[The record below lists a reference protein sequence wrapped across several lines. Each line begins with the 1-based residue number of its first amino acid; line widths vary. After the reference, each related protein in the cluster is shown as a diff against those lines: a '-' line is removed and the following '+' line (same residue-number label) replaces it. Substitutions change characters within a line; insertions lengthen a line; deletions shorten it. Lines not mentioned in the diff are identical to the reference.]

1 MSSIVATAL
10 RFRLLVLAVALGVLT
25 IGVVQLRDAPVDA
38 LPEFTPP
45 YAEVQTEALGLSA
58 EEVEQ
63 LITVP
68 LEADLLNGVEGVET
82 IRSESVPGLS
92 SIVMVFT
99 EGTDV
104 YRARQ
109 LVEERLTQAHALP
122 NVSKPPTMLQPL
134 SSSSRVLLIGLRS
147 DELTPIE
154 QSVIARW
161 TIKPRLMGVPGVANV
176 AVWGMRDQQ
185 LQVQVDPER
194 LRDSGVT
201 LSQVINTAGNAQ
213 VVSPLTFLEAST
225 PGTGGFIETPQQRLQ
240 VRHLLEK
247 MADPAQLGEVPV
259 EGTDGRLKLSD
270 VADIRVDHQPLI
282 GDAVVD
288 GAPGLVLVVE
298 KFPGT
303 DTREVTA
310 GVEGALDALSPGLT
324 GLDVQTSVFRPS
336 GYIDAAVDNLALV
349 LLIGGMLLLV
359 GLLALRF
366 HWRGVLVA
374 AVTVPLSL
382 VTAAL
387 ALDVLGQG
395 FNALV
400 LGGVAA
406 AAVVMVDEAVVV
418 SDRVVRRLRE
428 RARAG
433 TDAPLPD
440 VVRTASADV
449 RTPLVFATTIALLP
463 VLPLAVLGGRPGAFF
478 GPLVTA
484 YVVAVLSALV
494 VAVVVTPPLAMA
506 LFSRWPLRAGGAAQT
521 RRKQLGS
528 RYVGWF
534 GRFAGGRATAPAA
547 AVVLAAA
554 GLASLPFLD
563 ASPVP
568 TFTDRSVLVRLAAP
582 AGTSNP
588 VMTEAATEL
597 ASRLDALPGVAS
609 VGAHVG
615 RAVTGDRVTNVN
627 TGDVWVAVADDADY
641 DATMAAIRDEAAGTK
656 GIEAQVE
663 TYTAQKLRDTG
674 ALVSGQNTAPGTGL
688 SVLTGIEDGIGVRI
702 YGQDQEI
709 LAAEAEKVRSAVAGI
724 DGVVEPV
731 VEQPEVQPSVEIEVD
746 LDRAQ
751 ALGVTPGDVRRSE
764 AALLQ
769 GIQVGSVFEE
779 QKVFDVIVEGVPGT
793 RESVEDVRNL
803 LIDRPGGGHV
813 TLGQVADVR
822 VADSPASIS
831 REAVSR
837 HLDVLS
843 QVEGRSVD
851 DVLADVRTA
860 VAGLTFPME
869 YHAEV
874 LDASTAGEVGTG
886 RVIGFGAAALV
897 AVLLLLQAAFRS
909 WRLAGVGAVAVLVSL
924 VGGVVAALV
933 TGRELSLG
941 AVLGLL
947 ALFALATRFTVL
959 LVTRAQAAADEPAP
973 ARAQRGLLLSHPVV
987 RAARQRLSPTVATT
1001 LGVALFALPF
1011 PALAGREGLE
1021 VLGPLAVVVLG
1032 GLVTTA
1038 LVATFVL
1045 PALCLP
1051 WIDQRPQ
1058 PGPRDGV
1065 SGPPAQREPTR
1076 DRTIRLPGTSPAT
1089 ATSARIAEAGT

>member
-1 MSSIVATAL
+1 
-10 RFRLLVLAVALGVLT
+10 
-25 IGVVQLRDAPVDA
+25 
-38 LPEFTPP
+38 
-45 YAEVQTEALGLSA
+45 
-58 EEVEQ
+58 
-63 LITVP
+63 
-68 LEADLLNGVEGVET
+68 
-82 IRSESVPGLS
+82 
-92 SIVMVFT
+92 
-99 EGTDV
+99 
-104 YRARQ
+104 
-109 LVEERLTQAHALP
+109 
-122 NVSKPPTMLQPL
+122 
-134 SSSSRVLLIGLRS
+134 
-147 DELTPIE
+147 
-154 QSVIARW
+154 
-161 TIKPRLMGVPGVANV
+161 
-176 AVWGMRDQQ
+176 
-185 LQVQVDPER
+185 
-194 LRDSGVT
+194 
-201 LSQVINTAGNAQ
+201 
-213 VVSPLTFLEAST
+213 
-225 PGTGGFIETPQQRLQ
+225 
-240 VRHLLEK
+240 
-247 MADPAQLGEVPV
+247 
-259 EGTDGRLKLSD
+259 
-270 VADIRVDHQPLI
+270 
-282 GDAVVD
+282 
-288 GAPGLVLVVE
+288 
-298 KFPGT
+298 
-303 DTREVTA
+303 
-310 GVEGALDALSPGLT
+310 
-324 GLDVQTSVFRPS
+324 
-336 GYIDAAVDNLALV
+336 
-349 LLIGGMLLLV
+349 MLLLV

-387 ALDVLGQG
+387 ALDLLGQG

-406 AAVVMVDEAVVV
+406 ASVVMVDEAVVV

-428 RARAG
+428 RTRAG

-484 YVVAVLSALV
+484 YVVAVLSALL

-506 LFSRWPLRAGGAAQT
+506 LFSRWPLRVGGAAQT
-521 RRKQLGS
+521 RRKQVGS
-528 RYVGWF
+528 HYVGWF
-534 GRFAGGRATAPAA
+534 GRFAGGRATAPAV

-554 GLASLPFLD
+554 GLAALPFLD

-597 ASRLDALPGVAS
+597 ASRIDALPGVAS

-627 TGDVWVAVADDADY
+627 TGDVWVAIAADADY
-641 DATMAAIRDEAAGTK
+641 DATMAAIRDEAAGAE

-674 ALVSGQNTAPGTGL
+674 ALVSGENTAPGTGL
-688 SVLTGIEDGIGVRI
+688 SVLTGIEDGIGVRV

-731 VEQPEVQPSVEIEVD
+731 IEQPEVQPSVEIEVD

-793 RESVEDVRNL
+793 RESVQDVRNL

-837 HLDVLS
+837 HVDVLS
-843 QVEGRSVD
+843 QVDGRSVD

-860 VAGLTFPME
+860 VTGLTFPME

-933 TGRELSLG
+933 AGRELSLG

-947 ALFALATRFTVL
+947 AVFALATRFTVL

-1001 LGVALFALPF
+1001 LGTALLALPF
-1011 PALAGREGLE
+1011 AALGGREGLE

-1051 WIDQRPQ
+1051 WIDQRPR
-1058 PGPRDGV
+1058 PGPRDGAD
-1065 SGPPAQREPTR
+1065 GPPAQREPTE
-1076 DRTIRLPGTSPAT
+1076 DRTIRLPGTSPAA